1 MDYPRNYGINQRE
14 RVSHSQLVR
23 SDSHKVASMHFL
35 RLFLLL
41 IPLMTVSVLTPT
53 TSFAQKVSEA
63 TDEDQEI
70 QKKVRNLFAEI
81 GDFKNVFITVKGG
94 VVTLKGR
101 VLDLEQVA
109 RAEELAAKIE
119 GAVAVNNL
127 IDVETSVEKRLTPAL
142 ERFLERI
149 SQFLT
154 YIPIII
160 VGLVLF
166 VIIAF
171 IGFMIA
177 RMKYP
182 WDAIAPNPFIANLL
196 RQVVR
201 LAFIILGIVL
211 ALDVMGATALL
222 STILG
227 AAGIFGLAI
236 GFAVRDTVE
245 NYIASV
251 LLSFR
256 QPFRPR
262 DVVKIDG
269 HDGYVIAL
277 TSRATILLT
286 FDGNHVRIPNAT
298 VFKGTIINYSLN
310 PERRFSF
317 ELGVETD
324 DLQAAVE
331 IGLNEIKKLSFV
343 LDDPAADGW
352 VSDIGDS
359 SMILWFG
366 GWIDQTETSLSKA
379 RAEAIRKVKLAFE
392 AEGIGLPEPTY
403 RLRMDDGSKK
413 LTAATSKA
421 KASQKKSKAAAKK
434 TIDKEMDVSPDRDLE
449 KKLEAEGQRSN
460 EGDLLSKAAPQE
472 HG

>member
-1 MDYPRNYGINQRE
+1 
-14 RVSHSQLVR
+14 
-23 SDSHKVASMHFL
+23 MHFL

-41 IPLMTVSVLTPT
+41 LPLISISVFVPNTAV
-53 TSFAQKVSEA
+53 AQKVSEA
-63 TDEDQEI
+63 TELDQDI

-81 GDFKNVFITVKGG
+81 GDFSNVFITVKGG

-101 VLDLEQVA
+101 VLDLQQVA
-109 RAEELAAKIE
+109 RAEELASKID

-142 ERFLERI
+142 ERFQERVA
-149 SQFLT
+149 QFLT
-154 YIPIII
+154 FIPIII
-160 VGLVLF
+160 VGLILF
-166 VIIAF
+166 AF
-171 IGFMIA
+171 VAFLGFLFA
-177 RMKYP
+177 KMKYP

-201 LAFIILGIVL
+201 LAFIILGVVL

-269 HDGYVIAL
+269 HEGYVIAL

-317 ELGVETD
+317 ELGVETE
-324 DLQAAVE
+324 DLQRAVK
-331 IGLNEIKKLSFV
+331 IGLDVIKDLSFI
-343 LDDPAADGW
+343 LKDPAPDGW

-366 GWIDQTETSLSKA
+366 GWVNQIDTSLAKA

-392 AEGIGLPEPTY
+392 AENIGLPDPTY
-403 RLRMDDGSKK
+403 RLRIDDTKSLPVPSKSK
-413 LTAATSKA
+413 LKA
-421 KASQKKSKAAAKK
+421 KPSNKTKAVKATVVEEA
-434 TIDKEMDVSPDRDLE
+434 EMDVSPDRDLE
-449 KKLEAEGQRSN
+449 KKLEAEGQRGGG
-460 EGDLLSKAAPQE
+460 EDLLSDAAPQE
-472 HG
+472 LS

>member
-1 MDYPRNYGINQRE
+1 
-14 RVSHSQLVR
+14 
-23 SDSHKVASMHFL
+23 MHFL
-35 RLFLLL
+35 RLFFLLL
-41 IPLMTVSVLTPT
+41 PLISISVYAPNAA
-53 TSFAQKVSEA
+53 FAQKVSEA
-63 TDEDQEI
+63 TDQDQEI

-81 GDFKNVFITVKGG
+81 GDFNNVFITVKGG

-101 VLDLEQVA
+101 VLDLQQVA
-109 RAEELAAKIE
+109 RAEELATKIE
-119 GAVAVNNL
+119 GAVAVNNQ

-142 ERFLERI
+142 ERFQERI
-149 SQFLT
+149 AQFLT

-160 VGLVLF
+160 VGVILF
-166 VIIAF
+166 FIIAF
-171 IGFMIA
+171 IGSLIA
-177 RMKYP
+177 KLKNP

-245 NYIASV
+245 NYIASI

-269 HDGYVIAL
+269 HEGYVLAL

-317 ELGVETD
+317 ELGVETE
-324 DLQAAVE
+324 DLQRAVK
-331 IGLNEIKKLSFV
+331 IGLDVIQELSFV
-343 LDDPAADGW
+343 LKDPAPDGW
-352 VSDIGDS
+352 VNKVGDS

-366 GWIDQTETSLSKA
+366 GWVNQNDTSLAKA

-392 AEGIGLPEPTY
+392 AADIGLPDPTY
-403 RLRMDDGSKK
+403 RLRLEDGKPK
-413 LTAATSKA
+413 VLTAKSKA
-421 KASQKKSKAAAKK
+421 KPATKPKAVRAKK
-434 TIDKEMDVSPDRDLE
+434 VIETEMDVSPDRDLE
-449 KKLEAEGQRSN
+449 KKLEAEGKRGGD
-460 EGDLLSKAAPQE
+460 EDLLSEAAPQE
-472 HG
+472 LR